1 MPTRAVD
8 EPLRRSVSYIKLL
21 PTLAM
26 IDDAVLEEMAS
37 RARLAHF
44 GRGESAIY
52 QNQPDVKLHFV
63 LAGSAI
69 ATP

>member
-1 MPTRAVD
+1 M
-8 EPLRRSVSYIKLL
+8 